1 MASDGGRQTS
11 EAPQVD
17 EDRAVSPV
25 FLILLIAF
33 LALAVAMVWGPDYA
47 RGLAFPFVLLGYL
60 IALCLHEFGHAI
72 IAYHCGDRTVR
83 AKGYLTLNLMH
94 YTNAQYS
101 ILLPLVIMAIGG
113 VGLPGGAVYIN
124 TSLLRRRSYSSLV
137 SAGGPLLTAAVLA
150 LLMLVLKGGAQSLAA
165 APVLQAS
172 LAFLAMLQVTA
183 LLFNLIPCPGLDGWG
198 IVVPFLPQS
207 ARNLGRRL
215 APVAPLLMLV
225 ALFYVPGLNSMLWG
239 AIFRSCEF
247 VGLDPRLA
255 YRGYLLFQFWRG
267 I

>member
-1 MASDGGRQTS
+1 MSDGGRQTS
-11 EAPQVD
+11 EAPQAAG
-17 EDRAVSPV
+17 ERAVSPV
-25 FLILLIAF
+25 FLILMIAF
-33 LALAVAMVWGPDYA
+33 LAVAAVMVWRPDYA
-47 RGLAFPFVLLGYL
+47 RGLAFPFVLVGYL

-83 AKGYLTLNLMH
+83 AKGYLTLNLLH
-94 YTNAQYS
+94 YTNVQYS
-101 ILLPLVIMAIGG
+101 ILFPLLIMAFGG
-113 VGLPGGAVYIN
+113 ISLPGGAVYIN
-124 TSLLRRRSYSSLV
+124 NSLLRRRLYGSLV
-137 SAGGPLLTAAVLA
+137 SAGGPLLTAAVLV

-198 IVVPFLPQS
+198 IIAPLLPRPAQ
-207 ARNLGRRL
+207 NFGRRL
-215 APVAPLLMLV
+215 APIAPLLMIV
-225 ALFYVPGLNSMLWG
+225 ALFYVPGLNLMLWG
-239 AIFRSCEF
+239 AIYRVCEF

-255 YRGYLLFQFWRG
+255 YRGYHLFQFWRG

>member
-1 MASDGGRQTS
+1 MSDGGRQTS
-11 EAPQVD
+11 EVPQAAG
-17 EDRAVSPV
+17 DRAVSPV
-25 FLILLIAF
+25 FLVLAIAV
-33 LALAVAMVWGPDYA
+33 LALAVAMVWRPDYA
-47 RGLAFPFVLLGYL
+47 RGLAFPFVLVGYL

-83 AKGYLTLNLMH
+83 AKGYLTLNPLH
-94 YTNAQYS
+94 YTNGQYS
-101 ILLPLVIMAIGG
+101 ILFPLLIMAFGG
-113 VGLPGGAVYIN
+113 IGLPGGAVYIN
-124 TSLLRRRSYSSLV
+124 TALLRRRFYGSLV
-137 SAGGPLLTAAVLA
+137 SAGGPLLTAAVLV

-165 APVLQAS
+165 APVLRAS

-198 IVVPFLPQS
+198 IIAPFLPQP
-207 ARNLGRRL
+207 ARNFGRRL

-239 AIFRSCEF
+239 AIFRTCEF
-247 VGLDPRLA
+247 VRLDPRLA
-255 YRGYLLFQFWRG
+255 FSGYHLFQFWRG